1 MALKFRRGTTAQKSG
16 SLAFG
21 EPYINTTLGTLQV
34 GLNTGDVTLLI
45 NSSSQGISGSSLDIT
60 GNAKIDGN
68 LTLGGNITIGDNTSD
83 TVTVT
88 ANLSS
93 SLIPSVTNTFDLGS
107 PSKIWRDLYLSTGS
121 IKLVDG
127 GGNIVNT
134 ITNANVV
141 TTDSIA
147 SGSVTLTNSLPS
159 GVVSGSSQ
167 VIDILSSLN
176 TFSSSN
182 GNTSLN
188 AYTASND
195 TTNALQTTRIDQLA
209 ASTAS
214 LNSFTA
220 SNGNTSLNAYT
231 ASNDTTNTTQ
241 NTRLTRLE
249 ESTASINL
257 TTASL
262 NGHVADINAYTSSN
276 DTTNALQTTRI
287 NQLAAS
293 TASINLQTAS
303 VAGHIV
309 DINTYTSSL
318 KTAFSVSGEDL
329 TVFGNLTVQG
339 DSVTLNVS
347 NLLVEDKVI
356 EIASGSTT
364 SAVANGAGIF
374 ISGANASILWD
385 HAASTL
391 DINKSIDVVGNITLT
406 GTVDNV
412 DISIQDTLYTNKF
425 STLQTYTASVDSTL
439 ARLRESTASLNV
451 FSASENTKSETLR
464 LYTASIDTKF
474 STLQT
479 YTSSVDLNLAR
490 LGESTASLN
499 TYTGSFPT
507 ATATLTNKT
516 ISGASNTLSNIGNA
530 SLSNSSITIAGQSTS
545 LGGTITA
552 DTIRV
557 AIGTVVTG
565 SAQVIGILSS
575 LNTYTGSNDTTNA
588 TQNSRLDQL
597 STASGSDSGRL
608 SNLESF
614 STSALTRLSNLE
626 GTDIAITLTGDVTG
640 TGTITN
646 LGNVSFATTIATN
659 SIALGTDT
667 TGDYVAS
674 LVAGSGITLSNNSGE
689 GSTPTVALT
698 NTSITIAG
706 QSTALGSTVTADTIR
721 AAIGTVVT
729 GSSQIAFSGVTG
741 TVSNSQLANSSI
753 TIAGQS
759 TALGSTVT
767 ADTIRAAIGTVV
779 TGSSQINFTALSG
792 ISANIISASSDT
804 ANVDMI
810 ISGGSISANLFGGV
824 VSGSSQIN
832 LANVTGNSTSNVSE
846 GSNLYYT
853 DTRVKTKL
861 DAEGVLSGSTINGSK
876 TFSNNVTITG
886 DLTVNGTTTTVNS
899 NTVNIGDNIIVLN
912 SDETGVPSQNAGIE
926 IERGTST
933 NATLIWDEANDYWKA
948 GLSESEVPLVTT
960 TGTQTLT
967 NKTISGASN
976 TLSNIANASLTNSSI
991 TIAGQSTALGS
1002 SITAETIR
1010 TAIGTVV
1017 TGSAQIVG
1025 SSITTNTITIGSTS
1039 TALGGTSTTLAGL
1052 TSVASTGFTGA
1063 LTGNASTA
1071 TTLQTA
1077 RTINGTSFDGSANI
1091 TIANLVSG
1099 SSQIAF
1105 SGVTGTVSNSQL
1117 ANSSISIAGQ
1127 STSLGGSITAETI
1140 RTAIGTVV
1148 TGSSQISH
1156 DSTTGFSANRH
1167 IDHTAVSITAGTGLS
1182 GGGDISTTRTLSI
1195 DSTVATLTGTQTLTN
1210 KTISGAS
1217 NTLTNIA
1224 NASLTNSSISIA
1236 GTATS
1241 LGGSISAETIRA
1253 AIGTVVTGSAQIT
1266 GIGNAQLTNSSL
1278 TVTAGSGLSGGGAVS
1293 LGSSITLTNAGVT
1306 SNVAGTGIS
1315 VSGATGAV
1323 TISNTG
1329 VTSAVAGTGVSVSGA
1344 TGAVTISIGQSVA
1357 TSASPTFAGLTIN
1370 GSITATGDITA
1381 FFTSDKRYKD
1391 NVEVI
1396 PNALDKVKKLNG
1408 VTWEWN
1414 DLVDDVTKQSPNT
1427 GLIAQE
1433 VQEVLPQVVKERGDG
1448 YLGLDYSKMMGLL
1461 VEAIKEQQLQI
1472 ENLKIELTECR
1483 KQNGL

>member
-1 MALKFRRGTTAQKSG
+1 
-16 SLAFG
+16 
-21 EPYINTTLGTLQV
+21 
-34 GLNTGDVTLLI
+34 
-45 NSSSQGISGSSLDIT
+45 
-60 GNAKIDGN
+60 
-68 LTLGGNITIGDNTSD
+68 
-83 TVTVT
+83 
-88 ANLSS
+88 
-93 SLIPSVTNTFDLGS
+93 
-107 PSKIWRDLYLSTGS
+107 
-121 IKLVDG
+121 
-127 GGNIVNT
+127 
-134 ITNANVV
+134 
-141 TTDSIA
+141 
-147 SGSVTLTNSLPS
+147 
-159 GVVSGSSQ
+159 
-167 VIDILSSLN
+167 
-176 TFSSSN
+176 
-182 GNTSLN
+182 
-188 AYTASND
+188 
-195 TTNALQTTRIDQLA
+195 
-209 ASTAS
+209 
-214 LNSFTA
+214 
-220 SNGNTSLNAYT
+220 
-231 ASNDTTNTTQ
+231 
-241 NTRLTRLE
+241 
-249 ESTASINL
+249 
-257 TTASL
+257 
-262 NGHVADINAYTSSN
+262 
-276 DTTNALQTTRI
+276 
-287 NQLAAS
+287 
-293 TASINLQTAS
+293 
-303 VAGHIV
+303 
-309 DINTYTSSL
+309 
-318 KTAFSVSGEDL
+318 
-329 TVFGNLTVQG
+329 
-339 DSVTLNVS
+339 LNVS

-439 ARLRESTASLNV
+439 ARL
-451 FSASENTKSETLR
+451 
-464 LYTASIDTKF
+464 I
-474 STLQT
+474 
-479 YTSSVDLNLAR
+479 
-490 LGESTASLN
+490 ESTASLN

-507 ATATLTNKT
+507 ATATFTNKT

-530 SLSNSSITIAGQSTS
+530 SLTNSSISIAGSSISLGGTISAETILGTVSTTNLSEGTNLYYTDGRVKTKLNAEGVISSSAQLTTTFDSRYLNTVGDDVVSGSSQISYVGLSNIPTGIVSGSSQIAFSGVTGTVSNAQLANSSITIAGQSTS
-545 LGGTITA
+545 LG
-552 DTIRV
+552 
-557 AIGTVVTG
+557 
-565 SAQVIGILSS
+565 
-575 LNTYTGSNDTTNA
+575 
-588 TQNSRLDQL
+588 
-597 STASGSDSGRL
+597 
-608 SNLESF
+608 E
-614 STSALTRLSNLE
+614 
-626 GTDIAITLTGDVTG
+626 
-640 TGTITN
+640 
-646 LGNVSFATTIATN
+646 
-659 SIALGTDT
+659 
-667 TGDYVAS
+667 
-674 LVAGSGITLSNNSGE
+674 
-689 GSTPTVALT
+689 
-698 NTSITIAG
+698 
-706 QSTALGSTVTADTIR
+706 TVTADTIR

-729 GSSQIAFSGVTG
+729 GSA
-741 TVSNSQLANSSI
+741 
-753 TIAGQS
+753 
-759 TALGSTVT
+759 
-767 ADTIRAAIGTVV
+767 
-779 TGSSQINFTALSG
+779 QINFTGLSG
-792 ISANIISASSDT
+792 ISANIISSSSDT

-832 LANVTGNSTSNVSE
+832 LASVTGNSTSNVSE

-1002 SITAETIR
+1002 SVTAETIR